1 MPLLISQIGA
11 TDGDSV
17 GGMVRYRLTNAS
29 PFSALSQ
36 FSINRT
42 NGQLSLLQSL
52 DRETDPT
59 LTLVVTASDMGE
71 PGEQETTPYSR
82 VTQPDSKF
90 RVLNFL

>member
-1 MPLLISQIGA
+1 MQITA
-11 TDGDSV
+11 ADTETV
-17 GGMVRYRLTNAS
+17 GGAVRYRLTDAS

-59 LTLVVTASDMGE
+59 ITLVVTASDMGE
-71 PGEQETTPYSR
+71 PGGALVIVAGGR
-82 VTQPDSKF
+82 GVV
-90 RVLNFL
+90 RG